1 MAKFYYV
8 TFQGRNNPKE
18 PKEDQFGNVDE
29 DLHNQLKSLSFITG
43 SVIIPSSHFMP
54 DYFMN
59 VIKEKTKC
67 EIVSIMNVLEMT
79 KEDMEA
85 NSKYLEM
92 IESRN
97 RLPDTI
103 TDEIDRLVGLT
114 QEGNLRVIVDENSE
128 KIIDED
134 DMFSPDDDIWKKD

>member
-1 MAKFYYV
+1 
-8 TFQGRNNPKE
+8 
-18 PKEDQFGNVDE
+18 
-29 DLHNQLKSLSFITG
+29 
-43 SVIIPSSHFMP
+43 
-54 DYFMN
+54 
-59 VIKEKTKC
+59 
-67 EIVSIMNVLEMT
+67 MNVLEMT

-114 QEGNLRVIVDENSE
+114 QEGNLRVIVDENSGE
-128 KIIDED
+128 NY
-134 DMFSPDDDIWKKD
+134 